1 MNILVIGSGGRESA
15 MVWKIKQSPRVEK
28 IFCAPGNAGTMK
40 DSDTLFIEST
50 NLTDLLYY
58 SKIKDID
65 LAVVGPENPLCEG
78 IVNLF
83 KTNGIKIFGP
93 DKKSAMLEK
102 SKSFAKEFMKKYEI
116 PTAKYEVCESLE
128 DALEKIKD
136 FTYPVVI
143 KADGLCF
150 GKGVFIPKSESEA
163 KEYLNKI
170 FVDKIFKDE
179 GKKVVIEEYLEGIE
193 ASLMCSVTKGKIIPW
208 ESAKDYKKA
217 FDNDEGPNTGGVG
230 CYSPNTIL
238 TEDVKL
244 SINDILSK
252 IKYGLEQEAMDYR
265 GILFIGFMIT
275 EKGPKIL
282 EFNVRLGDPETQV
295 LLPRLKSDFV
305 NICLKTIDGTLTEE
319 DFKWDERCC
328 VTTVLTS
335 KGYPGKYEKFF
346 EITGLDEVDED
357 IILFHNGTDLDN
369 EGKTVTFGGRVI
381 SVTALGNSFEEA
393 RDKIYKNIEK
403 INYEGK
409 TYRSDI
415 ALF

>member
-65 LAVVGPENPLCEG
+65 LAIVGPENPLCEG

-136 FTYPVVI
+136 FNYPVVI

-193 ASLMCSVTKGKIIPW
+193 ASLMCSVTKGKIITW
-208 ESAKDYKKA
+208 ESARDYKKA

-238 TEDVKL
+238 TEGVKL

-252 IKYGLEQEAMDYR
+252 IKYGL
-265 GILFIGFMIT
+265 
-275 EKGPKIL
+275 
-282 EFNVRLGDPETQV
+282 
-295 LLPRLKSDFV
+295 
-305 NICLKTIDGTLTEE
+305 
-319 DFKWDERCC
+319 
-328 VTTVLTS
+328 
-335 KGYPGKYEKFF
+335 
-346 EITGLDEVDED
+346 
-357 IILFHNGTDLDN
+357 
-369 EGKTVTFGGRVI
+369 
-381 SVTALGNSFEEA
+381 
-393 RDKIYKNIEK
+393 
-403 INYEGK
+403 
-409 TYRSDI
+409 
-415 ALF
+415 